1 MIPTFILQRL
11 AGTNSGKIIFEEF
24 CLKQNLLFFSRLN
37 HFFLWHEKEDG
48 NVSKLLKFKFL
59 VPHGYRSIT
68 GVMLDTSDDYFNH
81 GHMKIGFD
89 TYAYDV
95 KLFLELR

>member
-1 MIPTFILQRL
+1 MKNF
-11 AGTNSGKIIFEEF
+11 AYNKIYLPF
-24 CLKQNLLFFSRLN
+24 LRLN
-37 HFFLWHEKEDG
+37 HFYLWHEKEDG

-68 GVMLDTSDDYFNH
+68 GVELDTSDDYFNH

>member
-1 MIPTFILQRL
+1 M
-11 AGTNSGKIIFEEF
+11 
-24 CLKQNLLFFSRLN
+24 
-37 HFFLWHEKEDG
+37 
-48 NVSKLLKFKFL
+48 LKFKFL

-68 GVMLDTSDDYFNH
+68 GVELDTSDDYFNH